1 LDRSAKEQVVAE
13 LREKLNKTKLAILA
27 DYKGM
32 KVKQMT
38 ELRNELRKA
47 DSEMTVV
54 KNNLL
59 NIAMQDSDFT
69 PLGDHLKNPR
79 AIIMNYGDVVEP
91 TKALVEFAKKNA
103 ELEIIT
109 GILDGKLLTPD
120 QIKVLAELPSK
131 DVLIAK
137 FLSLLVA
144 VQTQF
149 VTVLSGVPRSF
160 VQVLEAYRLKKE
172 EEN

>member
-1 LDRSAKEQVVAE
+1 MDRSAKERVVAE
-13 LREKLNKTKLAILA
+13 LHEKLKNTKLAILA

-59 NIAMQDSDFT
+59 NIALQDTDFT
-69 PLGDHLKNPR
+69 SLGDDLNNPR

-103 ELEIIT
+103 ELEIIS
-109 GILDGKLLTPD
+109 GVLDGKLLTKD

-131 DVLIAK
+131 EVLIAK

-144 VQTQF
+144 VQTQL

-160 VQVLEAYRLKKE
+160 VQVLESYRLKKE